1 MKGRKVNGVGFW
13 QTFKSRFNKDARRLE
28 KAEVLNSNTTVF
40 TAWNGGAYGNDIYRG
55 AVDAIARNIAKLKG
69 AHVVYGT
76 GTAKKTDGDNVLN
89 RLLQIQP
96 NPYMTAYDML
106 YKMATHY
113 YLFNNS
119 FAFLDKDDRGN
130 VRAVFPITCTQA
142 DFLTDTTGALYVQ
155 FRFKNGNEVILPYSD
170 IVHLRRNFNS
180 DELLGDN
187 NEALFPALELAH
199 TENEGIV
206 NGIKTGATIRGIL
219 KYPNVLNEE
228 VLKESRDN
236 FISQY
241 LDVSNNGGIVVTDG
255 KNEYVPIDNKPVTV
269 DPEQTKATATKIYN
283 YLGIS
288 EKIVNS
294 TYNEEEW
301 GAFFESVIEPFAL
314 LISTE
319 FTRKVFTER
328 ELAFGNRI
336 EFASGSMVYASVKTK
351 LEMIKELIPASVLS
365 VEMAREIMNLPPVAE
380 GEKVLQTL
388 NNVDATKAN
397 QYQLDE
403 PGNDE
408 EGVNDGNISNQ
419 E

>member
-1 MKGRKVNGVGFW
+1 MGIW
-13 QTFKSRFNKDARRLE
+13 QTFMGKLNPKARRLE
-28 KAEVLNSNTTVF
+28 KTEILNTNPVIF
-40 TAWNGGAYGNDIYRG
+40 TAWNGGAYSNDIYRG

-69 AHVVYGT
+69 SHVIYGN
-76 GTAKKTDGDNVLN
+76 GTTKKTDGDNVLN

-96 NPYMTAYDML
+96 NPYMTAYDFL

-142 DFLTDTTGALYVQ
+142 DFLSDPTGALYVQ

-180 DELLGDN
+180 DELLGDS
-187 NEALFPALELAH
+187 NEALYPALELAH

-228 VLKESRDN
+228 ILNESRDK

-255 KNEYVPIDNKPVTV
+255 KSEYVPIENKPVSV

-336 EFASGSMVYASVKTK
+336 EFSSGAMIYASVKTK

-365 VEMAREIMNLPPVAE
+365 VEMAREIMNLPPVTE
-380 GEKVLQTL
+380 GETVLQTL

-397 QYQLDE
+397 EYQLGE
-403 PGNDE
+403 PAKEE
-408 EGVNDGNISNQ
+408 EGGNNGDKVPN
-419 E
+419 EK